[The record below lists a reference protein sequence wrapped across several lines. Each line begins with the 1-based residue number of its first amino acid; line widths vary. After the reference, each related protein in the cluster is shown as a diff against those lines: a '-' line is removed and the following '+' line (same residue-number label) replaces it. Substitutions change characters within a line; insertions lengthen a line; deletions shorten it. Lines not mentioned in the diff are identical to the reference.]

1 MVFKNLK
8 NILWNNLTLKFMSL
22 FFGYTF
28 WAMISQTLPV
38 TISLP
43 VPLSFYNVASDI
55 QVNAPETIVIT
66 LRGKRAYLNH
76 LDYGAIAFHVDG
88 TTLQEGKN
96 YIPLKAEQL
105 FLPESINLLDYKQ
118 SSLVIDMHQQP
129 IQVQEPQKIS

>member
-1 MVFKNLK
+1 
-8 NILWNNLTLKFMSL
+8 MSL

-28 WAMISQTLPV
+28 WTMISQTLPV
-38 TISLP
+38 TISLS
-43 VPLSFYNVASDI
+43 VPLSFYNVADNI

-66 LRGKRAYLNH
+66 LRGKRAPLNH

-96 YIPLKAEQL
+96 YILLKAEQL
-105 FLPESINLLDYKQ
+105 FLPESINLLDYNP
-118 SSLVIDMHQQP
+118 SPLVIDMHQKP